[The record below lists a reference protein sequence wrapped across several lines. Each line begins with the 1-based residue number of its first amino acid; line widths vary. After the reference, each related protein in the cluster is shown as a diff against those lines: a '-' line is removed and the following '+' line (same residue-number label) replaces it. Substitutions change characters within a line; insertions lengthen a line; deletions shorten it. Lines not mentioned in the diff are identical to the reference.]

1 MTQIFSTKMKKMK
14 KIIFLTTDLTDSW
27 RAKRAKDTIITDK
40 KRKPEKLGFAEKPR
54 WMLHNAIALCVS
66 AL

>member
-14 KIIFLTTDLTDSW
+14 KIIFFTTDLTDSW

-40 KRKPEKLGFAEKPR
+40 KRKPKKLCGNSTRNTPPIF
-54 WMLHNAIALCVS
+54 
-66 AL
+66 

>member
-1 MTQIFSTKMKKMK
+1 MK